1 MRQKEKITI
10 YDISKKLNI
19 SAATVSR
26 ALNDSNRVS
35 PKTKELVLKMAK
47 ELNYQQNTLALALKS
62 GRTFNVGVVVPYI
75 NHTFFA
81 SVIRGIEEELTPK
94 GYHVIICQSHED
106 VANEARQ
113 IKTLLNTHIDG
124 IFISVSKTTED
135 LSHIQEIQDDG
146 VPLIFFD
153 RKKNIKGVSSV
164 TINDFEGAFMATEH
178 LIQQGYKQIVH
189 IGGDPK
195 LEIYKH
201 RYNGYIAAL
210 KAYDI
215 AINENLI
222 LEVSST
228 VEAGIDAVKE
238 LLDKNIKFDAFFS
251 ASDYVALGGLRELR
265 SRGIKIPEEVG
276 VVGFSNEPFTKYLEC
291 PLTSVGQT
299 PMLMGQIA
307 AQVFLEQINEQ
318 SKSLKVEKKVVLMPE
333 LYERETSLKKGVAVS
348 L

>member
-1 MRQKEKITI
+1 MRQKEKVTI
-10 YDISKKLNI
+10 YDISKKLDI

-35 PKTKELVLKMAK
+35 PKTKELVLKTAK
-47 ELNYQQNTLALALKS
+47 ELNYQQNSLALALKS

-81 SVIRGIEEELTPK
+81 SVIRGIEEELEPK

-106 VANEARQ
+106 VKNEAKQ

-135 LSHIQEIQDDG
+135 IKHIEEVCDEG

-153 RKKNIKGVSSV
+153 RKKDISGVSSV
-164 TINDFEGAFMATEH
+164 TINDYEGAFAATEH
-178 LIQQGYKQIVH
+178 LIKQGYKKIAH

-195 LEIYKH
+195 LQIYKN
-201 RYNGYIAAL
+201 RYDGYIAAL

-215 AINENLI
+215 PINENRI

-228 VEAGIDAVKE
+228 VEAGITAVQE
-238 LLDKNIKFDAFFS
+238 LLDKKIEFDSFFS
-251 ASDYVALGGLRELR
+251 ASDYVALGGMRELR
-265 SRGIKIPEEVG
+265 SRGLKIPEDIG
-276 VVGFSNEPFTKYLEC
+276 VVGFSNEPFTKYLER
-291 PLTSVGQT
+291 PLTTVGQT
-299 PMLMGQIA
+299 PVLMGQIA
-307 AQVFLEQINEQ
+307 AQVFLEQIKDNN
-318 SKSLKVEKKVVLMPE
+318 KSVRVEKKVVLMPE
-333 LYERETSLKKGVAVS
+333 LYERETSQKKGS
-348 L
+348 ID